1 MKCIN
6 IWLVI
11 VSLLLLQT
19 PASQSRMPNKGLYQ
33 KLAAEME
40 TTLHKDVLDV
50 WFPRSIDKE
59 NGGFYSNFTR
69 DWQRTTS
76 EGKFSVFQG
85 RMVWVASQIVRQ
97 RPEFRD
103 QFLPIIEHGMKYL
116 ADVLWDRQYG
126 GFFWGLDDKGHVS
139 PRYTDG
145 KHLYG

>member
-6 IWLVI
+6 TCLVI
-11 VSLLLLQT
+11 MSLLLLQT
-19 PASQSRMPNKGLYQ
+19 PASQSRMPNKDLYQ

-85 RMVWVASQIVRQ
+85 RMVWVAAQVMMQ
-97 RPEFRD
+97 RPELAQD
-103 QFLPIIEHGMKYL
+103 YKPIVI
-116 ADVLWDRQYG
+116 
-126 GFFWGLDDKGHVS
+126 
-139 PRYTDG
+139 
-145 KHLYG
+145 